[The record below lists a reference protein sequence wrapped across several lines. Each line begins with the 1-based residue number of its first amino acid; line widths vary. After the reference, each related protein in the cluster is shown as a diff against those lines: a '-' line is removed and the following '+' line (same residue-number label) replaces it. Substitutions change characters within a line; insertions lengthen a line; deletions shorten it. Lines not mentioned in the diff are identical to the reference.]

1 MELVKTLTSDL
12 KSEIGA
18 NKTNHTAKLGG
29 DKRKRKRLLRRITYK
44 KFRKTYTEENFKEVF
59 DTFVGKLNL

>member
-1 MELVKTLTSDL
+1 MEQVKLLTNDL
-12 KSEIGA
+12 KDNA
-18 NKTNHTAKLGG
+18 NVSKRAANAGT

-59 DTFVGKLNL
+59 DVFVGL